1 MLKLPQ
7 TSTDRRHFII
17 VGILTLVGTIIL
29 GFFLLAILPIK
40 AQNSVQAEP
49 IAWLFE
55 LHLWLIAFLFSLVVV
70 FMLYALFVFRR
81 RKNDD
86 SEGDHFEGNTALE
99 VIWTVVPLVLV
110 VIFSFIGIQTLNGAT
125 SGGDDIQVKA
135 TGFQWSWKFDYPN
148 GVTSAEMVL
157 PVDKQ
162 ALISLESQDVIHSFW
177 VAEWGPKQDLVPGM
191 TTTLHIT
198 PDKVGE
204 YKLRCAELCGLSH
217 WSMLATVRVV
227 PEAEYTAW
235 MDQKLAEQ
243 NIQTASR

>member
-7 TSTDRRHFII
+7 TSTDRRHFLI
-17 VGILTLVGTIIL
+17 VGILTLIGTVIL
-29 GFFLLAILPIK
+29 GFFMLAILPIK

-49 IAWLFE
+49 IAWLFQ
-55 LHLWLIAFLFSLVVV
+55 LHIWLIAFLFSLIAV
-70 FMLYALFVFRR
+70 FMLYSFVVFRR
-81 RKNDD
+81 RKGDD
-86 SEGDHFEGNTALE
+86 SEGEHFEGNTALE
-99 VIWTVVPLVLV
+99 IIWTVVPLVIV
-110 VIFSFIGIQTLNGAT
+110 FIFSFIGIQTLNAAI

-157 PVDKQ
+157 PVNKP

-198 PDKVGE
+198 PNTVGE
-204 YKLRCAELCGLSH
+204 YKVRCAELCGLSH
-217 WSMLATVRVV
+217 WSMEAPVRVV
-227 PEAEYTAW
+227 SEDEYTAW
-235 MDQKLAEQ
+235 MDQKMAEQ
-243 NIQTASR
+243 NVQTVSR